1 MPRIDADLKLD
12 FKDVLLRPKRSSLK
26 SRAEVDLERT
36 FTFRNSKQTY
46 SGIPIIVAN
55 MDTVGTFEM
64 AVVMSQHSMF
74 TAIHKHYTLDD
85 WKLFAAN
92 HPECLQHVAVSSGS
106 GKNDLEK
113 MSSILEAV
121 PQVKFI
127 CLDVA
132 NGYSEHFV
140 EFVKLVRAKFPEHTI
155 MAGNVVTGEMVEELI
170 LSGADIIKV
179 GVGPGSVCTTRTKTG
194 VGYPQ
199 LSAVI
204 ECADSAHGLK
214 GHIISDGGCTCPGDV
229 AKAFGAGADFVML
242 GGMFSGHTECA
253 GEVIE
258 RNGQKLK
265 LFYGMSSETAMK
277 KHSGGVAEY
286 RASEG
291 KTVEVPY
298 KGDVENTILDILGGL
313 RSTCTYVGAAK
324 LKELSRR
331 ATFIR
336 VTQQHNTVFSSP
348 PSSGAGRGS
357 RSSSW
362 LKATPF
368 APVTWSLRG
377 SPGSRGP
384 EAGPSLDLR
393 SELSCPGSQT
403 SLLKLT
409 LGAVFFFLSFSFSFF
424 LFFFLKKTVSLEYN
438 AIK

>member
-12 FKDVLLRPKRSSLK
+12 FKDVLLRPKRSSLR

-85 WKLFAAN
+85 WKFFAAH

-106 GKNDLEK
+106 GKSDLEK
-113 MSSILEAV
+113 MSDILEAV

-140 EFVKLVRAKFPEHTI
+140 EFVKLVRARFPEHTI

-179 GVGPGSVCTTRTKTG
+179 GVGPEHRWSFHRRCAPQPPALAGLSIRTDSTRKGSVCTTRTKTG

-258 RNGQKLK
+258 KNGQKLK
-265 LFYGMSSETAMK
+265 LFYGMSSETAMR
-277 KHSGGVAEY
+277 KHAGGVAEY
-286 RASEG
+286 RSKYLRLPDETTRASAINDLQ
-291 KTVEVPY
+291 KAP
-298 KGDVENTILDILGGL
+298 
-313 RSTCTYVGAAK
+313 
-324 LKELSRR
+324 
-331 ATFIR
+331 
-336 VTQQHNTVFSSP
+336 SP
-348 PSSGAGRGS
+348 
-357 RSSSW
+357 
-362 LKATPF
+362 
-368 APVTWSLRG
+368 V
-377 SPGSRGP
+377 SRGVTMRIWMTSKP
-384 EAGPSLDLR
+384 LR
-393 SELSCPGSQT
+393 ARLWKC
-403 SLLKLT
+403 LT
-409 LGAVFFFLSFSFSFF
+409 RGM
-424 LFFFLKKTVSLEYN
+424 
-438 AIK
+438 

>member
-64 AVVMSQHSMF
+64 AVVMSQVRCWAFS
-74 TAIHKHYTLDD
+74 L
-85 WKLFAAN
+85 
-92 HPECLQHVAVSSGS
+92 CCSSGS

-336 VTQQHNTVFSSP
+336 VTQQHNTVFS
-348 PSSGAGRGS
+348 
-357 RSSSW
+357 
-362 LKATPF
+362 
-368 APVTWSLRG
+368 
-377 SPGSRGP
+377 
-384 EAGPSLDLR
+384 
-393 SELSCPGSQT
+393 
-403 SLLKLT
+403 
-409 LGAVFFFLSFSFSFF
+409 
-424 LFFFLKKTVSLEYN
+424 
-438 AIK
+438 

>member
-64 AVVMSQHSMF
+64 AAVMSQHSMF
-74 TAIHKHYTLDD
+74 TAIHKHYSLDD
-85 WKLFAAN
+85 WKLFATN
-92 HPECLQHVAVSSGS
+92 HPECLQNVAVSSGS
-106 GKNDLEK
+106 GQNDLEK
-113 MSSILEAV
+113 MTSILEAV

-229 AKAFGAGADFVML
+229 AKAFANHSASIMCCALWINIEPAL
-242 GGMFSGHTECA
+242 GLFQHSPQRQAASVPLSPVPVLEMCCHSELEQILSCWEECFR
-253 GEVIE
+253 VIRSVLE
-258 RNGQKLK
+258 KC
-265 LFYGMSSETAMK
+265 
-277 KHSGGVAEY
+277 
-286 RASEG
+286 
-291 KTVEVPY
+291 
-298 KGDVENTILDILGGL
+298 L
-313 RSTCTYVGAAK
+313 RGTDG
-324 LKELSRR
+324 
-331 ATFIR
+331 
-336 VTQQHNTVFSSP
+336 
-348 PSSGAGRGS
+348 
-357 RSSSW
+357 SSSSS
-362 LKATPF
+362 T
-368 APVTWSLRG
+368 G
-377 SPGSRGP
+377 
-384 EAGPSLDLR
+384 
-393 SELSCPGSQT
+393 
-403 SLLKLT
+403 
-409 LGAVFFFLSFSFSFF
+409 
-424 LFFFLKKTVSLEYN
+424 
-438 AIK
+438 